1 MSADAEGPATDH
13 IRLDVGDAAAVS
25 DRGQRHHNNEDAV
38 ALERCDTPAGP
49 IHVAVVCD
57 GVSSAP
63 GSKDASRLAADVAAD
78 VLVRAVAAGEI
89 PADLDRTRAAIVAA
103 IAAGSDAV
111 AELAASNANAPA
123 TTMVAALIEP
133 IAGGTRVHLG
143 WLGDSRAYWLPYADD
158 RAPDDRTPSEPDHET
173 PSEPDHRTPSEPDL
187 LTPSEPDGPRV
198 SGARVLTR
206 DHTVAAEFAAAAS
219 IPADRVD
226 SLPGAHV
233 ITRWLGADARASD
246 PELDTVDLAGPGLLV
261 VCTDGLWNYF
271 AAPADLAA
279 AAGHAGPDGESP
291 LEIAEQL
298 THLANHAGGHD
309 NITVAIIP
317 LG

>member
-1 MSADAEGPATDH
+1 MSVEDAGLDPDH
-13 IRLDVGDAAAVS
+13 VRIDLGDAAAVS
-25 DRGQRHHNNEDAV
+25 DRGQRHRTNEDAV
-38 ALERCDTPAGP
+38 ALARSQSPVGP

-63 GSKDASRLAADVAAD
+63 GSKDASRLAADVAAE
-78 VLVRAVAAGEI
+78 VLTRGIAAGEI
-89 PADLDRTRAAIVAA
+89 PGDARRTREAVIAA

-111 AELAASNANAPA
+111 GELAAANANAPA
-123 TTMVAALIEP
+123 TTMVVAVVEP
-133 IAGGTRVHLG
+133 IAGGVRVHLG
-143 WLGDSRAYWLPYADD
+143 WLGDSRAYWLPAVDD
-158 RAPDDRTPSEPDHET
+158 PAGNRP
-173 PSEPDHRTPSEPDL
+173 
-187 LTPSEPDGPRV
+187 
-198 SGARVLTR
+198 RVLTR

-246 PELDTVDLAGPGLLV
+246 PELDTADLPGPGLLV

-271 AAPADLAA
+271 AAPEDLAA
-279 AAGHAGPDGESP
+279 AAGPAGLDESP

-298 THLANHAGGHD
+298 THLANRAGGHD

-317 LG
+317 VGVAQSR